1 MTSDNLDPISL
12 FAEVYARAAAA
23 GPFDHTAVTLA
34 TADSAGRPTARVVLL
49 KGFDESGFRIFT
61 NYNSRKGR
69 DLEVNPRCALC
80 FYWPSLNEQ
89 VRVEGTARRLSDEE
103 SDGYFWS
110 RPRGSQIGAW
120 ASRQSQPL
128 ASREELEK
136 RFAELEKEFEGKVV
150 PRPADW
156 GGYLIVPDVF
166 EFWRDAQFRLHHRRR
181 FERTRTGWSSTL
193 LYP

>member
-1 MTSDNLDPISL
+1 MPEALDPIAL
-12 FAEVYARAAAA
+12 FADVYARAAAA

-34 TADSAGRPTARVVLL
+34 TADASGRPSARVVLL

-61 NYNSRKGR
+61 NYNSRKGS
-69 DLEVNPRCALC
+69 DLLVNPRCALC

-89 VRVEGTARRLSDEE
+89 VRVEGVARRLSDDE
-103 SDGYFWS
+103 SDAYFWS

-120 ASRQSQPL
+120 ASRQSTPL

-136 RFAELEKEFEGKVV
+136 RFAQLEKEFEGKTV

-156 GGYLIVPDVF
+156 GGYLIVPEVI
-166 EFWRDAQFRLHHRRR
+166 EFWRDAQFRLHHRTRYD
-181 FERTRTGWSSTL
+181 RTPTGWRSTL